1 MRVDD
6 QSGMALASVTM
17 EVVDAILDPIRPAIK
32 AMNGNVEVRSAID
45 GVVTLAYRCVVR
57 SVFTLKP
64 NDHFS

>member
-1 MRVDD
+1 MDD

-45 GVVTLAYRCVVR
+45 GVVTLAYR
-57 SVFTLKP
+57 
-64 NDHFS
+64 